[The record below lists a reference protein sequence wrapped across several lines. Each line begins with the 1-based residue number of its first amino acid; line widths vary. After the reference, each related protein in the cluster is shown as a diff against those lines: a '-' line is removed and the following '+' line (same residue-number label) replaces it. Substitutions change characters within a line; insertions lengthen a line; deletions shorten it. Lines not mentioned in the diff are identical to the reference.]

1 MSQVYFLRLARF
13 TPSLLWNSFLVDATW
28 VLIQRCGFMWELP
41 HVWAVGNKS
50 SHVFETGITRAHLE
64 FSCPD
69 HCEKKQKKTHAKVI
83 IKVLHSYWKWS
94 PCVGRQQWQPDNSGF
109 VSNTSF
115 IGSYRVSELH
125 NPHCD
130 SSSLF
135 CGRRDGIPEEDTAST
150 SSSTHSGE
158 GDDLPAWPSYHLF
171 MLWRLISNVHLSRK
185 NR

>member
-1 MSQVYFLRLARF
+1 MQHGSSFRDVSSCGNSHMSGRSATSHHMYLRQESPEL
-13 TPSLLWNSFLVDATW
+13 TWNSV
-28 VLIQRCGFMWELP
+28 VLI
-41 HVWAVGNKS
+41 
-50 SHVFETGITRAHLE
+50 TG
-64 FSCPD
+64 
-69 HCEKKQKKTHAKVI
+69 KKQTKHAKLV

-115 IGSYRVSELH
+115 IGSDRVSELH

-135 CGRRDGIPEEDTAST
+135 CGRKDGIPEEDTAST